1 MKKMILL
8 GALLFTFAM
17 NAQSNKEDVKTFI
30 EISGAANRYDELIER
45 VSKQVS
51 LSKQDDFK
59 KDLTYFKTKMVN
71 EMVTFYASKFSQSE
85 IQALIEMYKS
95 PLGKKLVAA
104 QSEFSENYAFREQ
117 EFQREIGRLIMKY
130 MN

>member
-1 MKKMILL
+1 MKKWVIL
-8 GALLFTFAM
+8 GALLFSFSM

-30 EISGAANRYDELIER
+30 EISGLANRYDELIER

-51 LSKQDDFK
+51 LTKQEDFK

-71 EMVTFYASKFSQSE
+71 EMVVFYATKFSQSE

-104 QSEFSENYAFREQ
+104 NTEFSGNFTSREQ

>member
-1 MKKMILL
+1 MKKMVLL
-8 GALLFTFAM
+8 GALLITFTM
-17 NAQSNKEDVKTFI
+17 NAQSNKEDVKTFV

-71 EMVTFYASKFSQSE
+71 EMIVFYAAKFSQSE
-85 IQALIEMYKS
+85 IEALIEMYKS

-104 QSEFSENYAFREQ
+104 HSEFSENYAFREQ